1 MIRVE
6 TQSLHEQ
13 FLMGI
18 VKNVKD
24 SYYLIYYV
32 KILESS
38 SVFCFDVFIDFL
50 KCLELFFSSSVC
62 IYHLE
67 MTRCSSGAGD
77 AALTEPSL

>member
-1 MIRVE
+1 MKA
-6 TQSLHEQ
+6 SLHEQ

-38 SVFCFDVFIDFL
+38 SVF
-50 KCLELFFSSSVC
+50 
-62 IYHLE
+62 
-67 MTRCSSGAGD
+67 
-77 AALTEPSL
+77 ALTYL

>member
-1 MIRVE
+1 MICVE

-38 SVFCFDVFIDFL
+38 SVF
-50 KCLELFFSSSVC
+50 
-62 IYHLE
+62 
-67 MTRCSSGAGD
+67 
-77 AALTEPSL
+77 ALTYL